1 MARKKSRKP
10 SKRQR
15 RRMRFQQVLFIG
27 FAVMIIA
34 TFVISLFAR
43 P

>member
-1 MARKKSRKP
+1 MARKKSHKP
-10 SKRQR
+10 SGRQR

-27 FAVMIIA
+27 FAVLIIA
-34 TFVISLFAR
+34 TFVLSLFAR

>member
-10 SKRQR
+10 SRSQR
-15 RRMRFQQVLFIG
+15 RKMRFQQVLFIG
-27 FAVMIIA
+27 FAVLIIL
-34 TFVISLFAR
+34 TFVLSLFAR